1 MRFRSVFQA
10 SERDCNQISLRITF
24 SSERFLG
31 NIALSALSHSVPEKE
46 AALCILYHD
55 ECKLIRLKGETPFQ
69 DHAMLVRA
77 NCHGTPEKL
86 LILITM
92 PL

>member
-10 SERDCNQISLRITF
+10 SERDCIQISPGIVF
-24 SSERFLG
+24 SSDRSLD

-77 NCHGTPEKL
+77 NCPGTPEKL